1 MDKNGV
7 IEFRCKKCGR
17 HFWDYLIQNDD
28 NLVVVQAVCM
38 KCDRCKRTLVLKKY
52 TEGYL
57 ISHSK
62 KGVFKLPFLSF
73 FFQSNFYIIIHF
85 FNV

>member
-52 TEGYL
+52 TEEIL
-57 ISHSK
+57 
-62 KGVFKLPFLSF
+62 
-73 FFQSNFYIIIHF
+73 
-85 FNV
+85 

>member
-1 MDKNGV
+1 MKENEV
-7 IEFRCKKCGR
+7 IEFRCKKCDR

-28 NLVVVQAVCM
+28 ELVVVQAVCM

-62 KGVFKLPFLSF
+62 KGRFKK
-73 FFQSNFYIIIHF
+73 
-85 FNV
+85 